1 MEDRAALL
9 TAGLPRAGRYVEVGP
24 SHNPLLAKRDG
35 WNVAIVD
42 HLDRAGLVEKYS
54 AHANVDPAAIE
65 EVDHVWHGEPLAD
78 LFPPEALGTYDAVI
92 ASHVVEHTTDLV
104 GFLHQASRLIRPDG
118 GQVVLAVPDKRV
130 CFDFF
135 RPVSTTAD
143 AIVAH
148 REGRTRHDGRTLFD
162 YVASAAGRAGHISWG
177 HRETR
182 ALTFLHPLPQA
193 LAMMDAAAA
202 SPDYIDAHQW
212 VFTPSSFAL
221 ILLELRALDLID
233 LVVDEVREM
242 PGNEFHARL
251 RRGDLAGD
259 DEAVRARRLALSAR
273 TTLELAEQ
281 ARQISAATLPQSEVE
296 LRDRLA
302 RTQALARHLRAQIAS
317 VRQSSAA
324 GSLPARAWRAV
335 ARRLKARTV
344 SG

>member
-35 WNVAIVD
+35 WDVAIVD
-42 HLDRAGLVEKYS
+42 HLDRAGLVEKYA
-54 AHANVDPAAIE
+54 AHANVDPDAIE

-78 LFPPEALGTYDAVI
+78 LFPPEVLGTYDAVI

-104 GFLHQASRLIRPDG
+104 GFLGQASRLIRPDG

-182 ALTFLHPLPQA
+182 ALEFLHPLPQA
-193 LAMMDAAAA
+193 LAMMEAAAT

-251 RRGDLAGD
+251 RRGDLEGD
-259 DEAVRARRLALSAR
+259 DDAIRARRVTLSAR

-281 ARQISAATLPQSEVE
+281 ARQISAATLPQTERE
-296 LRDRLA
+296 LRDRLV
-302 RTQALARHLRAQIAS
+302 RTRAQAKSI
-317 VRQSSAA
+317 RQQIVALQGRPSLR
-324 GSLPARAWRAV
+324 GLPARLWSAV
-335 ARRLKARTV
+335 AGRF
-344 SG
+344 